1 MAARLGITETGFR
14 CRMATV
20 VNLYGRNEFRKQPE
34 TVNVAEIVRELAE
47 IRIETDPALA
57 RNPGLNLFGALCKN
71 PHVRVTRGG
80 CDLAQE
86 RLDIA
91 QVGSSLVAGW

>member
-1 MAARLGITETGFR
+1 
-14 CRMATV
+14 MATV

-34 TVNVAEIVRELAE
+34 PVNVAEIVRELAE

-80 CDLAQE
+80 CDTLIAQE

-91 QVGSSLVAGW
+91 QVGSSLVAGG

>member
-1 MAARLGITETGFR
+1 
-14 CRMATV
+14 MATV

-47 IRIETDPALA
+47 IRIETDPAWA
-57 RNPGLNLFGALCKN
+57 RNPGSNLFGALCKN
-71 PHVRVTRGG
+71 PHVRVRRGG
-80 CDLAQE
+80 CDTLMAQE

-91 QVGSSLVAGW
+91 QVGSSLVAGG